1 MINDPHFTKSF
12 MFAPRTVLDY
22 EPSNKTAKDFYPQLL
37 AKVNEQQH
45 STSSDG
51 SDENCNYTSSL
62 EFVDNAILDND
73 MENDNISESSSIT
86 SSISSNENCSD
97 ASSNSDEADQRDRDD
112 LINSLSHSSSRSSN
126 LSRSDQLPESMSSTS
141 SNRENTSNSFSF
153 ASLELLDDSEDVNNN
168 NNDAVPTAA
177 PVRNNEAPS
186 SPFTSK
192 IMQMIKGRWDGSP
205 SKQN

>member
-1 MINDPHFTKSF
+1 M
-12 MFAPRTVLDY
+12 
-22 EPSNKTAKDFYPQLL
+22 L

-45 STSSDG
+45 STSDDG

-73 MENDNISESSSIT
+73 MENDNISETSSIT
-86 SSISSNENCSD
+86 SSISSNDRGCDE
-97 ASSNSDEADQRDRDD
+97 SSNSDEADQRDGED
-112 LINSLSHSSSRSSN
+112 LMNSLSHSSSRSSN

-168 NNDAVPTAA
+168 DAGPVPA
-177 PVRNNEAPS
+177 PVRNAEAPS